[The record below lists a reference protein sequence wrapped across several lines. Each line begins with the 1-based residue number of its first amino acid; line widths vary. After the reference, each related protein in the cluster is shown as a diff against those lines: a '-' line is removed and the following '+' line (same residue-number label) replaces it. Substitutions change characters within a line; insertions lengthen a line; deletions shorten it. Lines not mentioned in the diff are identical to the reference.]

1 MSRPCTFI
9 HVPVEASMIAPIT
22 LDLLFTLVMCAML
35 LLGGGL
41 ALYSLLTL
49 DVAALLRGGRA
60 LTRVRRSSRP
70 APLLRDAPLE
80 EAR

>member
-35 LLGGGL
+35 LLGGAL
-41 ALYSLLTL
+41 SLYSLLTL
-49 DVAALLRGGRA
+49 DVDALMRGGRA
-60 LTRVRRSSRP
+60 LVKPRP
-70 APLLRDAPLE
+70 QAQVQAHAPQ

>member
-35 LLGGGL
+35 LLGGAL
-41 ALYSLLTL
+41 SLYSLLTL
-49 DVAALLRGGRA
+49 DVDALMRGGRA
-60 LTRVRRSSRP
+60 LVKPRP
-70 APLLRDAPLE
+70 QAQVQAHTPQ